1 MLSSVFAKTVRDRR
15 RGFLYWSLGI
25 AAFIAMEAAVYPTV
39 RSDPGF
45 KKLGESYPEA
55 IKGFFSFGG
64 QFDVVSGAGF
74 LGIEAFSAIIPL
86 IFIFCTVAAGAS
98 AIAGEEERGTLDVLL
113 SLPLS
118 RSRCLLE
125 KLAALVVEAV
135 GLGLALW
142 VVLLIASPL
151 AKMRVSAVELLAASL
166 LAVALALVFG
176 TLALAV
182 GAATGRRSLAI
193 GVAASLAV
201 ATYVVNSLASLV
213 SWLEHLQWLS
223 PFYFYAR
230 SDPLRTGLDLSDLFI
245 LLAIAAVFAAAAPF
259 LFRRRDLTTP

>member
-1 MLSSVFAKTVRDRR
+1 MK
-15 RGFLYWSLGI
+15 
-25 AAFIAMEAAVYPTV
+25 
-39 RSDPGF
+39 
-45 KKLGESYPEA
+45 
-55 IKGFFSFGG
+55 
-64 QFDVVSGAGF
+64 
-74 LGIEAFSAIIPL
+74 
-86 IFIFCTVAAGAS
+86 
-98 AIAGEEERGTLDVLL
+98 
-113 SLPLS
+113 
-118 RSRCLLE
+118 
-125 KLAALVVEAV
+125 
-135 GLGLALW
+135 
-142 VVLLIASPL
+142 
-151 AKMRVSAVELLAASL
+151 VSALELLAASL